1 MSASSRRD
9 ASRSRVRS
17 SLKDTILAFH
27 ERLRELRFATGSVH
41 RVSPMGEIS
50 DTEEEPSPSKA
61 VRSHGEVAVGDDPH
75 DRSPALFRCKIC
87 LKYTAQ
93 LVLYRDSPMCADCRH
108 LLMYGR
114 G

>member
-1 MSASSRRD
+1 MPASGRRG
-9 ASRSRVRS
+9 ASRSGVRS

-27 ERLRELRFATGSVH
+27 ERLRELRFATGSAR

-50 DTEEEPSPSKA
+50 DADGEPSSPEA
-61 VRSHGEVAVGDDPH
+61 VRPYGGVGVGDDP
-75 DRSPALFRCKIC
+75 DGCTPALFRCKIC